1 MGLSLVAAGRDYSL
15 VRVPGLVLVSS
26 LAAEHGLESKGTVV
40 VARGLSCLIAGGNF
54 LDQGSNTCFLYWHVD
69 S

>member
-40 VARGLSCLIAGGNF
+40 VARGLSCQAACGIF
-54 LDQGSNTCFLYWHVD
+54 PD
-69 S
+69 